1 VKGIHQVL
9 LGGGLLLQT
18 ACTSSDRDLA
28 ARALEEAR
36 DQLVVARALDAARFA
51 PTAADR
57 AERAFSEAE
66 TEVRRHN
73 ASLLS
78 FVDGAPW
85 QDKVAQ
91 ALDLARI
98 AAWVAETDRDRM
110 RGEAQTWMWA
120 AEGLLQ
126 EQSGQTPPRFPA
138 EARSKVAEA
147 RLMLAEAEYLLDD
160 GHFHNAVDRARAAYE
175 VAGGAQ
181 KEVEDLLARFEDPAN
196 LRLWR
201 SWVVEAREESRRSGR
216 PALVVD
222 KFQHRALLFDR
233 GRLQRS
239 YNVELGH
246 KSLNPKLM
254 AGDGA
259 TPEGVYRVLSKKD
272 REDTSYHKALLL
284 DYPNESDRQR
294 FLRAKR
300 EGRIPS
306 QARPGG
312 LIEIHGDGGRGT
324 DWTDGCVAV
333 LNHEM
338 DSLFEELSVGS
349 LVTIVGRYVEE
360 GGSRR

>member
-1 VKGIHQVL
+1 MKGIHQIL
-9 LGGGLLLQT
+9 LGGGLLLHA
-18 ACTSSDRDLA
+18 ACTSSERDLA
-28 ARALEEAR
+28 ARGLEEAR
-36 DQLVVARALDAARFA
+36 EQLVVARSLDAARFA
-51 PTAADR
+51 PAAADR

-66 TEVRRHN
+66 AEVRRHN

-78 FVDGAPW
+78 FADGAPW

-91 ALDLARI
+91 ASDLARI

-120 AEGLLQ
+120 AESLLG
-126 EQSGQTPPRFPA
+126 EQPGQTPPRFPS
-138 EARSKVAEA
+138 EARSKMAEA
-147 RLMLAEAEYLLDD
+147 RLMLVEAEYFLDD
-160 GHFHNAVDRARAAYE
+160 GHLHAAVDRARAAYE
-175 VAGGAQ
+175 VAGGAR
-181 KEVEDLLARFEDPAN
+181 KEIEDLLARFEDPAN

-201 SWVVEAREESRRSGR
+201 SWVAEARDESRRSGR
-216 PALVVD
+216 RALVVD

-239 YNVELGH
+239 FDVELGH
-246 KSLNPKLM
+246 KSLNPKRM

-259 TPEGVYRVLSKKD
+259 TPEGMYRVLSKKD
-272 REDTSYHKALLL
+272 RGDTSYHKALLL

-300 EGRIPS
+300 EGQIPS

-333 LNHEM
+333 PNHEM
-338 DSLFEELSVGS
+338 DSLFEQLSVGS
-349 LVTIVGRYVEE
+349 SVTIVGRYVEA